1 MRSDRL
7 ELTKDQLKAIKKRLS
22 KDLEE
27 DEEEL
32 LEALVEMAE
41 NHPDNSGEKGV
52 LAWHYMIP
60 K

>member
-1 MRSDRL
+1 MPSDRL
-7 ELTKDQLKAIKKRLS
+7 QLTKHQLKAIKKRLS
-22 KDLEE
+22 KDLKE

-41 NHPDNSGEKGV
+41 NHPDKNGEKTV